1 MRFEREMRSLARLND
16 PNIAALHNAIHAKNE
31 LILMMEYLE
40 GQTLESL
47 FHAGRFPLI
56 EGIKYVKQ
64 VLAALGYAHRD
75 GVVHRDLNPANV
87 MITSGGQAKLM
98 DFGLSKSYG
107 DSLLTNCGEVLGS
120 LPYMA
125 PEQVKGTTQPD
136 RRSDLYSA
144 GAIFYIF
151 YEHLTGRTPFG
162 AKRRLAAVITDT
174 EADPQPP
181 SQFDTRLSAQWDE
194 IVQRALARDPV
205 HRYQSAEEFL
215 TALARLEEPAVAD
228 LPLPRLGTLGI
239 GVALFAGV
247 ILVLVASPWVKRLLP
262 PTAIAVQRFH
272 IAPPPFAIVVPHTVR
287 AISPLPVV
295 ETSSHQRV
303 SRARHIAEPARGRE
317 FSAML
322 PAAEPALATPVPAGP
337 SFAVTEKPQPAAVLD
352 QGAPNTSAVS
362 DETESSPTTT
372 PHKKHFWSK
381 WNVFRN
387 RRSASEE
394 ETEGKP

>member
-47 FHAGRFPLI
+47 FHAGRLPLI
-56 EGIKYVKQ
+56 EGIEYVKQ
-64 VLAALGYAHRD
+64 VLAALGYAHRH
-75 GVVHRDLNPANV
+75 GVVHRDVNPANV
-87 MITSGGQAKLM
+87 MITAGGQAKLM

-144 GAIFYIF
+144 GAIF

-337 SFAVTEKPQPAAVLD
+337 SPAVTTAAIPAPQ
-352 QGAPNTSAVS
+352 PNTSADS
-362 DETESSPTTT
+362 DETESSPTIT

-387 RRSASEE
+387 RHSASEE